1 MSSYMKKLK
10 LLAAVLAVFSFSVV
24 TSSPVKAQ
32 GLPVMD
38 LTSIANTILQTAQD
52 AMASG
57 IFGDI
62 STLTGAVENVQQIR
76 DKIESVKNVV
86 AWLQVANRGAQYAQQ
101 ILFIG
106 TDMWRQYQM
115 FVNFANSMSRSGV
128 DTQLVLRVTYL
139 ARNFMSAV
147 TSILNMVKQLYT
159 MVSSMVKGQ
168 LNPVELM
175 DKCNQIEA
183 DARAQYNDRLQQI
196 RSDLRMVYL
205 EAVVTQELPAYN
217 NFMNMLFY

>member
-1 MSSYMKKLK
+1 MKKLK

-128 DTQLVLRVTYL
+128 DTQLVLRATYL